1 MERIHREQPKNEDV
15 RFITIPEQHEGAE
28 YRGMAGGKGTIN
40 NLPVDTME
48 GLMVSAVIPEGYYAE
63 APVQD
68 TPSQDENS
76 EGEDDAEGEPVREE
90 DIINGGKFVLGNDIT
105 ATTCLMIEDG
115 VSTEINLNGKTMVG
129 GLFSESNGT
138 ISEGTTDSYVFYVK
152 NGGNLTI
159 NGEGTVESQEA
170 DYSMAVWSRGGNVT
184 INGGLFKNAGNGCD
198 LIYASEG
205 GEIIING
212 GEFIATRNNDASAA
226 KNEYNVLNLKD
237 DSGSKITVYGG
248 KFHGFDPA
256 NNLSEDPAVSFVADG
271 YKSVKTSEDIWEV
284 IPA

>member
-1 MERIHREQPKNEDV
+1 MERIHREQPKVEDV
-15 RFITIPEQHEGAE
+15 LFVPVVEQNCVE
-28 YRGMAGGKGTIN
+28 YRGEKGGFGAID

-48 GLMVSAVIPEGYYAE
+48 GLMVPTDIPEGYYAE
-63 APVQD
+63 APAQD
-68 TPSQDENS
+68 GGDDGKGADSENV
-76 EGEDDAEGEPVREE
+76 EGEPVGEE
-90 DIINGGKFVLGNDIT
+90 DIVKGGKFVLGNDIT
-105 ATTCLMIEDG
+105 ATTCLAIEDG
-115 VSTEINLNGKTMVG
+115 VSTEIDLNGKTMVG

-212 GEFIATRNNDASAA
+212 GEFIATRNNNASAA

-237 DSGSKITVYGG
+237 NSGSKIIVRGG
-248 KFHGFDPA
+248 KFHGFDPS
-256 NNLSEDPAVSFVADG
+256 NNLSENPTVNFVDEN
-271 YKSVKTSEDIWEV
+271 YISVETSEGIWEV